1 MLNAGQ
7 DLKNF
12 IHQIY
17 SVFIPFFSKPI
28 LTKQN
33 IASTK
38 KLLTVFSVACFRS
51 EEKSAALKALEL
63 GNLFELFRLVNTFA
77 REVCHLG
84 LNLKKNMTIVLFFSL
99 SPEWQTARA
108 ISH

>member
-17 SVFIPFFSKPI
+17 SVFVPFFSKPI
-28 LTKQN
+28 NKAKYS
-33 IASTK
+33 IYE
-38 KLLTVFSVACFRS
+38 KLSTVFSVACFRS